1 MSEKIPVRNISKDA
15 VQSFHPEFT
24 AKRQK
29 IHTKLIRGFYQN
41 IRTIS
46 MYSLM
51 VLFVLLP
58 FLRWDGRQALLFDIP
73 HRQFYIFS
81 QTFMPQ
87 DLFLLSW
94 LFIMA
99 AFVLFVATV
108 FGGRVFCGYSC
119 PQTIWVNLFMHV
131 EKWFEGERHQRIR
144 LDKAPMTVN
153 KLLRRTGKHLVWL
166 AIALLTGLTFVSY
179 FSSVEDLYGS
189 WQWLSVAGLS
199 IPLPDWNIY
208 QVVFISIFTV
218 ATYMNAGWMRE
229 QMCFHICPYG
239 RFQSVMFDRDTLI
252 VSYDAERGEPRGA
265 RKRNSSKTEELG
277 DCIDCNLCVHVCPT
291 GIDIRDGLQMEC
303 IQCAACVDACDSVMD
318 RMGYAR
324 GLVRY
329 TTERELVE
337 KEKTHWLRPRLI
349 GYSAVLAIMF
359 ALFAWTLVAR
369 VPLQIEAIRDRNQL
383 YRVSPDGQTV
393 ENVYLLKITNK
404 TQNEQEYRISMSAPN
419 GLRLD
424 MRRPEILLD
433 AGEVYE
439 VPLTVVGDMNRVRR
453 AEVPIT
459 FKVNGIT
466 DPSLSASV
474 ENRFRAPSASER
486 AKALRAEQRE
496 ME

>member
-1 MSEKIPVRNISKDA
+1 M
-15 VQSFHPEFT
+15 
-24 AKRQK
+24 
-29 IHTKLIRGFYQN
+29 
-41 IRTIS
+41 
-46 MYSLM
+46 
-51 VLFVLLP
+51 
-58 FLRWDGRQALLFDIP
+58 
-73 HRQFYIFS
+73 
-81 QTFMPQ
+81 
-87 DLFLLSW
+87 
-94 LFIMA
+94 
-99 AFVLFVATV
+99 
-108 FGGRVFCGYSC
+108 
-119 PQTIWVNLFMHV
+119 
-131 EKWFEGERHQRIR
+131 
-144 LDKAPMTVN
+144 
-153 KLLRRTGKHLVWL
+153 
-166 AIALLTGLTFVSY
+166 
-179 FSSVEDLYGS
+179 
-189 WQWLSVAGLS
+189 
-199 IPLPDWNIY
+199 
-208 QVVFISIFTV
+208 
-218 ATYMNAGWMRE
+218 
-229 QMCFHICPYG
+229 
-239 RFQSVMFDRDTLI
+239 
-252 VSYDAERGEPRGA
+252 A